1 MPEEKKRFRISHTE
15 LRIAVITGLVVVLV
29 AQWVSTLLWMSHEKQ
44 EIRRN
49 GEQQLTQINTSVQIQ
64 TSRLFDAVA
73 SHLRTL
79 DFWLAQHPHINPRT
93 DRAFIQLA
101 EQLRQSSRIIIDL
114 RMASLDG
121 KAYYIQDGAPK
132 PVAEIADREYF
143 RAQFE
148 QATRGLFIGTPI
160 RSRYNGRLLIP
171 VSYPL
176 RTAVAGIAMLYA
188 AIEVEELAPAH
199 ENIRFKPDGTV
210 ALIRH
215 DGTILARTPFRE
227 EYIGRSLA
235 LTPAYIDHLRHG
247 DSRVY
252 ETNSSGT
259 DSIPRLVSQMPVP
272 GYPVMVT
279 VSAGIEDGYVAWN
292 RTRNS
297 VLLIGILLSLA
308 FIGMA
313 AGLFWVFH
321 VLEQARARLRTLA
334 TRDGLTGCLNRHAFD
349 VAVVRE
355 FERSR
360 RHHHPM
366 VVLCLDLDFF
376 KRINDSY
383 GHAAGDAVLKAC
395 SELWKNM
402 VRTTDLVGRT
412 GGEEFTLVLIETDL
426 DGGANIAERIRERTA
441 SMPIEIGEGRSLPVT
456 LSAGLAALQDG
467 DQNFEELWERAD
479 AALYRAKQGGRNRV
493 EIG

>member
-1 MPEEKKRFRISHTE
+1 MLEEKKQFRISHTE
-15 LRIAVITGLVVVLV
+15 LRIAVIAGLCVILV
-29 AQWVSTLLWMSHEKQ
+29 AQWVTTLVWMAHE
-44 EIRRN
+44 ERGIRRN

-64 TSRLFDAVA
+64 TSRLFDTVA

-79 DFWLAQHPHINPRT
+79 DYWLAQHPHIDPRT
-93 DRAFIQLA
+93 DRVFIQLA

-121 KAYYIQDGAPK
+121 KAYYIQDGVPK

-143 RAQFE
+143 KAQF
-148 QATRGLFIGTPI
+148 QQPTRGLFIGTPI

-176 RTAVAGIAMLYA
+176 RTAVAGIAVLYA
-188 AIEVEELAPAH
+188 AIEVADLVPAH
-199 ENIRFKPDGTV
+199 ENIRFKPNGTV

-235 LTPAYIDHLRHG
+235 PTPAYIDHLKHG
-247 DSRVY
+247 DSRIY

-259 DSIPRLVSQMPVP
+259 DGIPRLVSQMPVP

-279 VSAGIEDGYVAWN
+279 VSAGIEDGFVIWH

-297 VLLIGILLSLA
+297 MLIIGILLSLA

-321 VLEQARARLRTLA
+321 VLERARARLRTLA
-334 TRDGLTGCLNRHAFD
+334 TTDGLTGCLNRHAFD
-349 VAVVRE
+349 AAVLRE

-360 RHHHPM
+360 RHNHPL

-383 GHAAGDAVLKAC
+383 GHAAGDAVLQAC
-395 SELWKNM
+395 SGLWKSM

-426 DGGANIAERIRERTA
+426 DAATNIAERIRERTA
-441 SMPIEIGEGRSLPVT
+441 AMPVDVGEGRSLPIT
-456 LSAGLAALQDG
+456 LSAGMAAMQAG
-467 DQNFEELWERAD
+467 DQKFEELWERAD
-479 AALYRAKQGGRNRV
+479 SALYRAKQGGRNRV